1 MYGNNPLKRGRIW
14 FGDLWYTTPWSFW
27 CWFLARSGSPDLQT
41 FVHCSWLQRPTHLSN
56 LTRVGQCTLYTRM
69 KWFSAFR
76 GKLHSMRTVVF
87 FFSFVDSPKF
97 KTSGTRHRYSYTILS
112 PFTKFVSVHP
122 LPRIHRDICSRSLG
136 SSHGCFVSKGF
147 FPVGA
152 IHPDS
157 LAVSKSCATWSQ
169 GRWPRWG
176 CKQCIH
182 TTWYVGISE
191 RLYNIYN

>member
-1 MYGNNPLKRGRIW
+1 MYTVHQDEMVFRILRKTSL
-14 FGDLWYTTPWSFW
+14 D
-27 CWFLARSGSPDLQT
+27 A
-41 FVHCSWLQRPTHLSN
+41 HC
-56 LTRVGQCTLYTRM
+56 C
-69 KWFSAFR
+69 
-76 GKLHSMRTVVF
+76 VF

-97 KTSGTRHRYSYTILS
+97 KTSGTHRYSYTILS

-157 LAVSKSCATWSQ
+157 LAVSKSNAQHGLREDDQDEDVSSVD
-169 GRWPRWG
+169 
-176 CKQCIH
+176 
-182 TTWYVGISE
+182 TWYVGISE
-191 RLYNIYN
+191 RLYKIYNNIYIYYNIYTLGVLDLSNNGL

>member
-1 MYGNNPLKRGRIW
+1 MYTVHPDEMVFRI
-14 FGDLWYTTPWSFW
+14 
-27 CWFLARSGSPDLQT
+27 SGKTSLDA
-41 FVHCSWLQRPTHLSN
+41 HC
-56 LTRVGQCTLYTRM
+56 C
-69 KWFSAFR
+69 
-76 GKLHSMRTVVF
+76 VF

-191 RLYNIYN
+191 RLYNIYIINNNRDDM